1 MEANS
6 SDFFEK
12 NELQKINDES
22 MTKIVGGV
30 NNNIDST
37 TLIAYGFAPICI
49 RKIKLDSEGNVKRN
63 KSIDL
68 T

>member
-1 MEANS
+1 MEADN

-30 NNNIDST
+30 NHNIDSP
-37 TLIAYGFAPICI
+37 TLLAYGFAPICM
-49 RKIKLDSEGNVKRN
+49 RDIKLDSEGNVKKIN
-63 KSIDL
+63 L
-68 T
+68 